1 MEVAL
6 ATYAIGDIQGCYD
19 ELQQLLG
26 KINFNQDKDK
36 LWFTGDLVNR
46 GPKSLETL
54 RFIHS
59 LGENA
64 IVVLGNHDLHLLATA
79 FEHEKPGRK
88 DTLED
93 ILNAPD
99 REQLME
105 WLRRKPLMHVEEET
119 GLVMIHA
126 GLHPDWSIEKAQLLA
141 REVESV
147 LQSDEH
153 IQFYKHM
160 YGDKPSIWSD
170 DLTSWPRL
178 RFITNILTRLRY
190 CTPAGKIALGSK
202 REPGTQPAGFYPW
215 FSIEHRSSRA
225 TPILFGHWS
234 TLVLSKN
241 IDYPNVYPLDTGCLW
256 GGHLTA
262 LRIDTTPYQTYKV
275 DCHKETPL

>member
-54 RFIHS
+54 RFIYS

-141 REVESV
+141 REVENV

-160 YGDKPSIWSD
+160 YGDKPSNWSD

-178 RFITNILTRLRY
+178 RFITNIFTRLRY

-202 REPGTQPAGFYPW
+202 REPGTQPAGFHPW

-234 TLVLSKN
+234 TLILSKN

-262 LRIDTTPYQTYKV
+262 LRIDTTPYQAYKV